1 MPVRPESLAPERFA
15 MALERE
21 VAYYKA
27 HKEEFLEHERKYV
40 VIHGE
45 DLAGF
50 WETFEDAL
58 QVACREFGL
67 EPFLI
72 KKIEAQE
79 PILYLRGLPAC
90 PS

>member
-1 MPVRPESLAPERFA
+1 MSLD
-15 MALERE
+15 RE
-21 VAYYKA
+21 VAYYKD
-27 HKEEFLEHERKYV
+27 HKEEFLEHEGKYV

-45 DLAGF
+45 ELAGF
-50 WETFEDAL
+50 WETYEDAL

-72 KKIEAQE
+72 KKIEAKE
-79 PILYLRGLPAC
+79 PKHYIRGLPVC